1 MEHLTK
7 KQESFCE
14 NGGIF
19 GALISLTCLI
29 QHLIFMVHGW
39 IAYSFIPVYLLSI
52 IGFVLLARKSS
63 KAYLVILISTVLIF
77 VVEALMIIGL
87 VFSVILLILWV
98 YSVLIIVFIKV
109 DHIQKQLYQKE
120 KSEKAEREKWDGII
134 N

>member
-39 IAYSFIPVYLLSI
+39 ITYSFIPVYLLSI

-87 VFSVILLILWV
+87 VFTVILLILWV

>member
-29 QHLIFMVHGW
+29 QHLVFMVSGW

-52 IGFVLLARKSS
+52 IGFVLLAKKSYKS
-63 KAYLVILISTVLIF
+63 YRVILISTILIF
-77 VVEALMIIGL
+77 VVEAFMIMGL
-87 VFSVILLILWV
+87 VFSLILLILWV
-98 YSVLIIVFIKV
+98 YSVLIIVFMKV
-109 DHIQKQLYQKE
+109 DNIQNQLHLKE
-120 KSEKAEREKWDGII
+120 KSDKAEREKWNGII